1 MTEFG
6 GDIMNA
12 KKIGKNIVMTLVL
25 PVVVYLFFF
34 ILCNATGNPG
44 FGVGADLTII
54 IYNAVFGGLVAQAMA
69 INLTT
74 GRFDYAIGAEL
85 MLATI
90 VGGNLANQMGWG
102 PVGLLLFVVVI
113 SVALGLISG
122 LVYVIL
128 GLPPMVISV
137 GMAMIYEALGFMYN
151 NAKGVKLIGSP
162 MLVFS
167 RTANSLILT
176 VIVLAVLVV
185 IYDYTKIGYN
195 RRALQGGQKI
205 AVDVGIKEKN
215 NAVYCYVIAGAMMGL
230 AGCVYLSKNGVISPD
245 TGLSSSSYFMSAFLP
260 MFIGGIFGK
269 YSSYPVA
276 IFMGAVV
283 QAMIS
288 SGLQRMG
295 VPSSA
300 QTVINGLLVCALLI
314 YDSNSYKLV
323 EIQLFKE
330 KLARAKA
337 AREAAAQ

>member
-1 MTEFG
+1 MK
-6 GDIMNA
+6 A
-12 KKIGKNIVMTLVL
+12 KKIGKNIVMTLAL
-25 PVVVYLFFF
+25 PVIVYLFFF
-34 ILCNATGNPG
+34 ILCNATGHAG
-44 FGVGADLTII
+44 FGVGADLTTI
-54 IYNAVFGGLVAQAMA
+54 IYNAVFAGLVAQAMA

-90 VGGNLANQMGWG
+90 VGGNIAKNLGWG
-102 PVGLLLFVVVI
+102 PAGLLLFVVAI
-113 SVALGLISG
+113 AVALGLISG

-137 GMAMIYEALGFMYN
+137 GMAMIYEAIGYMYN
-151 NAKGVKLIGSP
+151 DAKGIKAIGSP

-215 NAVYCYVIAGAMMGL
+215 NAVYCYVIAGFMMGL
-230 AGCVYLSKNGVISPD
+230 AGCVYLSRNGVIAPD
-245 TGLSSSSYFMSAFLP
+245 TGLGSSSYFMSAFLP

-269 YSSYPVA
+269 YSSYPIA

-283 QAMIS
+283 QAIIT
-288 SGLQRMG
+288 SGLQKMG
-295 VPSSA
+295 VPNSV
-300 QTVINGLLVCALLI
+300 QTVINGAIVCLFLI

-323 EIQLFKE
+323 EVQMFKE
-330 KLARAKA
+330 KLAQAKA
-337 AREAAAQ
+337 ARRQTAAQ